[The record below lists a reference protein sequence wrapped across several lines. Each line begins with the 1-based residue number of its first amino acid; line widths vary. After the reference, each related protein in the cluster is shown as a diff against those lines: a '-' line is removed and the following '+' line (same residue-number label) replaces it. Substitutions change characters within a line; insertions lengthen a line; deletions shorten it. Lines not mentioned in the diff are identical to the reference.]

1 MPGNWPIEDSMQ
13 SKSPLRPSAN
23 NRLRPQI
30 IDVEASGF
38 GSDSYPIEVGV
49 VLSNGLRFS
58 RLIRPLPDWTHWDP
72 AAEMLHG
79 ISRQDLERFGH
90 DPVIV
95 AKELNELLLGQTV
108 YTDGW
113 VVDKP
118 WLDRLFDRLAIER
131 EFYISPIE
139 SIVSEGQIE
148 QWQLAMEHLGSQVAQ
163 PAHRAL
169 NDAVL
174 IQETYVLTRLQS
186 TTTNAVQSR

>member
-1 MPGNWPIEDSMQ
+1 MQ